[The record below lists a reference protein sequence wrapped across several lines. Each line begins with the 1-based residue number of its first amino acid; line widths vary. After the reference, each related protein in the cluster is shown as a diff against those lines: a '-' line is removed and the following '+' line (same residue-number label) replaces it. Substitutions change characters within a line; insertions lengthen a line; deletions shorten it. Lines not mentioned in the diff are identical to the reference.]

1 MISYQCASCR
11 RTAWED
17 DDGNGPECEC
27 GSVVFLRMSQQE
39 ADVAYATARP
49 AATPRGKYVMEDVW
63 IHHTVGPG
71 IIINDSDLE
80 MRGLV
85 QIDDVPIALRGRN
98 AHITYE
104 RVVHHVSTDGRE
116 DDRKY
121 EEATPE
127 SD

>member
-1 MISYQCASCR
+1 M
-11 RTAWED
+11 
-17 DDGNGPECEC
+17 
-27 GSVVFLRMSQQE
+27 
-39 ADVAYATARP
+39 
-49 AATPRGKYVMEDVW
+49 
-63 IHHTVGPG
+63 
-71 IIINDSDLE
+71 
-80 MRGLV
+80 

-104 RVVHHVSTDGRE
+104 RVVHNVSTDGRE